1 MIGPQVKSSKPP
13 KLPTQVTNK
22 DEKVFKFEKEK
33 HQLIYR
39 TFLDIFKNPE
49 KLEEQTKQEIEKKEQ
64 EIEKKK
70 QEIEKKKQKLKEKQ
84 KLQSDLKSLKE
95 RLPRLQDE
103 NEKKIFTFVF
113 ENSGKIFNNVNPE
126 DIKSLSE
133 ENFSQFLLSVFEKIR
148 EKKLANEENLKNGKI
163 KEVVDDCVAD
173 IRGTEAKDSSIKFV
187 LEMLLL
193 LIGGIKI
200 DPKNISGSFM
210 DGMKEK
216 IPFLGKDKKEEDE
229 PPLSDE
235 EMVKTFL
242 RKSLFPIT
250 LFAFSALIFGTGPI
264 ALAISGGLL
273 VWTEVSTI
281 KSLFSNNKKGTLY
294 DPSSQDK
301 DDTEKRAKLN
311 KKICD
316 GINKILGTPV
326 EKAKGSEQPISV
338 SEQISQGKEKSE
350 QQPVP
355 EQISQENNRENEE
368 SKQQDQP
375 WTRKENER
383 KEENTSNK
391 QAGITQVCQK

>member
-1 MIGPQVKSSKPP
+1 MTGPQVKSSKPP
-13 KLPTQVTNK
+13 KLPNEG
-22 DEKVFKFEKEK
+22 EKTFEKEE

-39 TFLDIFKNPE
+39 AFLDILENPE
-49 KLEEQTKQEIEKKEQ
+49 TLEKQT
-64 EIEKKK
+64 K
-70 QEIEKKKQKLKEKQ
+70 QEIEKKKQKLKEEPSDKEKQ
-84 KLQSDLKSLKE
+84 KLHRDLESLNKQ
-95 RLPRLQDE
+95 LKRLQNG
-103 NEKKIFTFVF
+103 NEKKIFTFISKNHEGIF
-113 ENSGKIFNNVNPE
+113 KKINHE
-126 DIKSLSE
+126 DIKLLSE

-163 KEVVDDCVAD
+163 KKVVDDCVAD
-173 IRGTEAKDSSIKFV
+173 IRGTEAKDSFIKLPGWLF
-187 LEMLLL
+187 
-193 LIGGIKI
+193 GIKV
-200 DPKNISGSFM
+200 DPKNFLGSFK
-210 DGMKEK
+210 DGLLEN

-235 EMVKTFL
+235 EMVTTFL
-242 RKSLFPIT
+242 SKIFFPVLLSTIPM
-250 LFAFSALIFGTGPI
+250 LIFGPTTLGVV
-264 ALAISGGLL
+264 LTAIGTIFVVKRG
-273 VWTEVSTI
+273 VEV
-281 KSLFSNNKKGTLY
+281 LFSNNKKGTLY

-355 EQISQENNRENEE
+355 EQISQENNRGNEE

-375 WTRKENER
+375 WTRKENKR
-383 KEENTSNK
+383 REENTSNK
-391 QAGITQVCQK
+391 QAGIT

>member
-1 MIGPQVKSSKPP
+1 MTKILTPQTKNLEPSN
-13 KLPTQVTNK
+13 QVTNK
-22 DEKVFKFEKEK
+22 DEKIFEKEE
-33 HQLIYR
+33 HQVIYDY
-39 TFLDIFKNPE
+39 FVKV
-49 KLEEQTKQEIEKKEQ
+49 LEGKAE
-64 EIEKKK
+64 
-70 QEIEKKKQKLKEKQ
+70 LKEN
-84 KLQSDLKSLKE
+84 KE
-95 RLPRLQDE
+95 ITDYFISAYKDILL
-103 NEKKIFTFVF
+103 
-113 ENSGKIFNNVNPE
+113 NNVNPK
-126 DIKSLSE
+126 DIKPLSE

-193 LIGGIKI
+193 IGGIKI

-235 EMVKTFL
+235 EMVTTFL
-242 RKSLFPIT
+242 SKIFFPVLLSTIPM
-250 LFAFSALIFGTGPI
+250 LIFGPTTLGVV
-264 ALAISGGLL
+264 LTAIGTIFAIKGG
-273 VWTEVSTI
+273 VEV
-281 KSLFSNNKKGTLY
+281 LFSNNKKGTLY

-311 KKICD
+311 
-316 GINKILGTPV
+316 GKILEGIDDILKTPV
-326 EKAKGSEQPISV
+326 TEVEKGTSV

-355 EQISQENNRENEE
+355 EQISQENNRGNEE

-375 WTRKENER
+375 WTRKENKR
-383 KEENTSNK
+383 REENTSNK
-391 QAGITQVCQK
+391 QAGIT

>member
-1 MIGPQVKSSKPP
+1 MTGPQVKSSKPP
-13 KLPTQVTNK
+13 KLPNEG
-22 DEKVFKFEKEK
+22 EKTFEKEE

-39 TFLDIFKNPE
+39 AFLDILENPE
-49 KLEEQTKQEIEKKEQ
+49 TLEKQT
-64 EIEKKK
+64 K
-70 QEIEKKKQKLKEKQ
+70 QEIEKKKQKLKEELSDKEKQ
-84 KLQSDLKSLKE
+84 KLHRDLESLNKQ
-95 RLPRLQDE
+95 LKRLQNG
-103 NEKKIFTFVF
+103 NEKKIFTFISKNHEGIF
-113 ENSGKIFNNVNPE
+113 KKINHE
-126 DIKSLSE
+126 DIKLLSE

-163 KEVVDDCVAD
+163 KKVVDDCVAD
-173 IRGTEAKDSSIKFV
+173 IRGTEAKDSFIKLPGWLF
-187 LEMLLL
+187 
-193 LIGGIKI
+193 GIKV
-200 DPKNISGSFM
+200 DPKNFLGSFK
-210 DGMKEK
+210 DGLLEN

-235 EMVKTFL
+235 EMVTTFL
-242 RKSLFPIT
+242 SKIFFPVLLSTIPM
-250 LFAFSALIFGTGPI
+250 LIFGPTTLGVV
-264 ALAISGGLL
+264 LTAIGTIFVVKRG
-273 VWTEVSTI
+273 VEV
-281 KSLFSNNKKGTLY
+281 LFSNNKKGTLY

-355 EQISQENNRENEE
+355 EQISQENNRGNEE

-375 WTRKENER
+375 WTRKENKR
-383 KEENTSNK
+383 REENTSNK
-391 QAGITQVCQK
+391 QAGIT

>member
-49 KLEEQTKQEIEKKEQ
+49 KLEEQTKQEIEKKE
-64 EIEKKK
+64 
-70 QEIEKKKQKLKEKQ
+70 QKLKEKQ

-187 LEMLLL
+187 LEMPLL

-210 DGMKEK
+210 DGVKEK

-235 EMVKTFL
+235 EMVTTFL
-242 RKSLFPIT
+242 SKIFFPVLLSTIPM
-250 LFAFSALIFGTGPI
+250 LIFGPTTLGVVV
-264 ALAISGGLL
+264 AAIGAIFVIKGG
-273 VWTEVSTI
+273 VEV
-281 KSLFSNNKKGTLY
+281 LFSNDKKGTLY
-294 DPSSQDK
+294 NPHSQD
-301 DDTEKRAKLN
+301 EK
-311 KKICD
+311 KKEGWDGKVLD
-316 GINKILGTPV
+316 GINTILKTSVKGA
-326 EKAKGSEQPISV
+326 EKCTSV

-350 QQPVP
+350 QQHVP
-355 EQISQENNRENEE
+355 EKVSQKNEKSEQQPNPMLEKISVGQQAKNTVRQT
-368 SKQQDQP
+368 SKTP
-375 WTRKENER
+375 
-383 KEENTSNK
+383 
-391 QAGITQVCQK
+391 

>member
-1 MIGPQVKSSKPP
+1 MTGPQVKSLKPP
-13 KLPTQVTNK
+13 KLPTQVTNE
-22 DEKVFKFEKEK
+22 DEKIFEKEE
-33 HQLIYR
+33 HQVIHDAFIQL
-39 TFLDIFKNPE
+39 LKNKVQP
-49 KLEEQTKQEIEKKEQ
+49 KE
-64 EIEKKK
+64 
-70 QEIEKKKQKLKEKQ
+70 LKE
-84 KLQSDLKSLKE
+84 D
-95 RLPRLQDE
+95 DE
-103 NEKKIFTFVF
+103 AVLAFMLSQNQI
-113 ENSGKIFNNVNPE
+113 IFNNVKLE
-126 DIKSLSE
+126 DVEPLSE
-133 ENFSQFLLSVFEKIR
+133 ENFSQFLLFVFEKIR

-242 RKSLFPIT
+242 SKSLLPIT

-311 KKICD
+311 
-316 GINKILGTPV
+316 GKILEGIDDILKTPVTGVEKGTPV
-326 EKAKGSEQPISV
+326 PEQVTSV
-338 SEQISQGKEKSE
+338 GKEKSE

-355 EQISQENNRENEE
+355 EQISQENNRGNEKSE
-368 SKQQDQP
+368 QQDRS
-375 WTRKENER
+375 WAGKENKR
-383 KEENTSNK
+383 REETIEQQPSK
-391 QAGITQVCQK
+391 T

>member
-1 MIGPQVKSSKPP
+1 MIGTQVKSSKPP

-49 KLEEQTKQEIEKKEQ
+49 KLEEQT
-64 EIEKKK
+64 K

>member
-113 ENSGKIFNNVNPE
+113 ENSGKIFNNVKLE
-126 DIKSLSE
+126 DVEPLSE
-133 ENFSQFLLSVFEKIR
+133 ENFSQFLLSVFKEIREQGLAREEKLNDDKIR
-148 EKKLANEENLKNGKI
+148 QIITK
-163 KEVVDDCVAD
+163 CVAD

-187 LEMLLL
+187 LEMPLL

-210 DGMKEK
+210 DGVKEK

-311 KKICD
+311 
-316 GINKILGTPV
+316 GKILEGIDDILKTPV
-326 EKAKGSEQPISV
+326 TEVEKGTSV

-350 QQPVP
+350 KQPVP
-355 EQISQENNRENEE
+355 EQISQENNRGNEE

-391 QAGITQVCQK
+391 QAGIT

>member
-1 MIGPQVKSSKPP
+1 MIGTQVKSSKPP
-13 KLPTQVTNK
+13 KLPTQVIYDAFIQLLKNK
-22 DEKVFKFEKEK
+22 VQPKE
-33 HQLIYR
+33 
-39 TFLDIFKNPE
+39 
-49 KLEEQTKQEIEKKEQ
+49 
-64 EIEKKK
+64 
-70 QEIEKKKQKLKEKQ
+70 LKE
-84 KLQSDLKSLKE
+84 D
-95 RLPRLQDE
+95 DE
-103 NEKKIFTFVF
+103 AVLAFMLSQNQT
-113 ENSGKIFNNVNPE
+113 IFNNVKLE
-126 DIKSLSE
+126 DVEPLSE
-133 ENFSQFLLSVFEKIR
+133 ENFSQFLLSVFKEIREQGLAREEKLNDDKIR
-148 EKKLANEENLKNGKI
+148 QIITK
-163 KEVVDDCVAD
+163 CVAD

-187 LEMLLL
+187 LEMPLL

-210 DGMKEK
+210 DGVKEK

-391 QAGITQVCQK
+391 QAGIT